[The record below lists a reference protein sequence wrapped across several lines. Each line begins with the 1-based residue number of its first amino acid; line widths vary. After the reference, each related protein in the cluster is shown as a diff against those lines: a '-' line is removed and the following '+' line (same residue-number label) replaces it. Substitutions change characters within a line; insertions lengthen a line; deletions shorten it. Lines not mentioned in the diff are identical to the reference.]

1 MPQFDQIDSFAG
13 QIFWLIVFFGLL
25 YLTMARIIL
34 PRIGDTLEK
43 RAHKIDEDLAAA
55 RVDRD
60 KAAELLAEVERQLS
74 TAREEA
80 RQHVL
85 SATQEAESQL
95 KEKVD
100 KLDEQLAQETAE
112 AVKRIE
118 KAQAA
123 ARKDLVAASKDLTG
137 EIVMQITGKWPT
149 AAALADIY
157 KERSASVN

>member
-60 KAAELLAEVERQLS
+60 KAADLLAEVERQLS
-74 TAREEA
+74 AAREEA
-80 RQHVL
+80 RQQVL
-85 SATQEAESQL
+85 SATQEAENQL
-95 KEKVD
+95 KAKVD
-100 KLDEQLAQETAE
+100 KLDKELAQETAE
-112 AVKRIE
+112 AIKRIE
-118 KAQAA
+118 EARTA

-137 EIVMQITGKWPT
+137 EIVMQITGKRPS
-149 AAALADIY
+149 AAVLTEVY
-157 KERSASVN
+157 KGRSASVN